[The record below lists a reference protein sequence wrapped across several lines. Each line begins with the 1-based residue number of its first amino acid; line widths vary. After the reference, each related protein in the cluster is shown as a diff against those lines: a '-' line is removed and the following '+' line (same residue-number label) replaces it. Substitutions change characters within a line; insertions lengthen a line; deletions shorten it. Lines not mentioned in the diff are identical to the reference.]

1 MRVHQGGG
9 KIKAQ
14 MRQADKSGAKLAVI
28 IGEKEVAEN
37 MLSVK
42 FLRTDKEQRSVTL
55 ETAIDLLK
63 HNELE

>member
-1 MRVHQGGG
+1 
-9 KIKAQ
+9 
-14 MRQADKSGAKLAVI
+14 MRQADKSGAKWAVI

-42 FLRTDKEQRSVTL
+42 FLRTDEEQRSVTL
-55 ETAIDLLK
+55 EAAIDLLK